1 MNDLENLGSDNE
13 VTESEKIID
22 FKENKVLIEN
32 INLTKQFIINL
43 PIATEIPSELYSFS
57 LDENALLLKLGTNII
72 VETKHNLL
80 CNNNKEYINKYKT
93 ELTAF
98 YEDEIEECKN
108 KVKMNEYE
116 YGITL
121 KNQEKSYE
129 TIIAFYK
136 ENTNRFDKVTD
147 EFKIANIH
155 LQNELKS
162 KNAELTDLKN
172 TLIKNMSDEAL
183 KRDELMQKLLAQ
195 KNQSTIQIGNKGEFL
210 FQEIANETFR
220 DFPEYDSKHV
230 GERGH
235 LGDVHLFFKDF
246 NILCDSKLHKA
257 VVGKTHR
264 EQIRSDLQRNTK
276 FKFAW
281 LISFE
286 SGVCKHNQAPFIFE
300 PIVDDDGD
308 KLYICYINNLSST
321 ENKQEL
327 LRSVW
332 YSCKTLYED
341 VIKKQNQD
349 GELKQLKVFKEN
361 TLKTLDTMIKTS
373 REMNDNIKMLQQTKQ
388 VLDDAIKSINNNN
401 CILSINDEYN
411 EIVKQWWKS
420 NIIKINDN
428 SNIKSNKIYNKFK
441 KDNNN
446 IVIPA
451 DDFKKIVL
459 SIVDDN
465 DIIQPTYKGGFIG
478 IKNISLQP

>member
-1 MNDLENLGSDNE
+1 MDDPE
-13 VTESEKIID
+13 
-22 FKENKVLIEN
+22 KVLIRSA
-32 INLTKQFIINL
+32 NLTKQFIVNL
-43 PIATEIPSELYSFS
+43 PVETEIPQELYSFS
-57 LDENALLLKLGTNII
+57 PDENALLLKLGTNFL
-72 VETKHNLL
+72 VETKKKLL
-80 CNNNKEYINKYKT
+80 CINNEDHINKYKT
-93 ELTAF
+93 ELGVF
-98 YEDEIEECKN
+98 YESQIEEYKN
-108 KVKMNEYE
+108 KVKMSEYE
-116 YGITL
+116 YEITL

-136 ENTNRFDKVTD
+136 ENTSRFDKATD

-155 LQNELKS
+155 LQNELKT
-162 KNAELTDLKN
+162 KNGELTDLKN
-172 TLIKNMSDEAL
+172 TLMKNMSDEAL
-183 KRDELMQKLLAQ
+183 KRDELMEKLLAQ

-220 DFPEYDSKHV
+220 DFSEYDSKHV

-246 NILCDSKLHKA
+246 NILCDSKFHKA

-286 SGVCKHNQAPFIFE
+286 SGICKHNQAPFIFE

-308 KLYICYINNLSST
+308 KLYICYINNLSSV

-341 VIKKQNQD
+341 VIQKQNQD

-401 CILSINDEYN
+401 CILSINDEYQ
-411 EIVKQWWKS
+411 ELVKQWWKS
-420 NIIKINDN
+420 NIIKINDD
-428 SNIKSNKIYNKFK
+428 SNIKSNKIYAKFK
-441 KDNNN
+441 KDND
-446 IVIPA
+446 ILIPA

-459 SIVDDN
+459 SIVDNNN

-478 IKNISLQP
+478 IKNIGFK